1 MRASAAAAVSSSAD
15 CGGSSSCGR
24 GRSAARRAR
33 TAAWAGLLVL
43 VPFILFS
50 GYGGAAEPNPA
61 GGGGGGGTA
70 SASAAPTWL
79 QRMRGG
85 PPPVVE
91 AATRCL
97 GSLEGSILFQGGA
110 QMRRVAD
117 AVAEVAGLVKK
128 AESGGGADAAYLFRT
143 RTGILAHL
151 PLFAQRDGAGGAAT
165 TAAVFTARTL
175 LSEEA
180 AAPHEYVVVH
190 PAIWEP
196 TACKGARYFYL
207 ALRKQLAAA
216 KATLRRAANEGNARG
231 PARKRLLVAGLDW
244 EVEAR
249 CANMSV
255 AKADGLGL
263 TTCAAC
269 MTPEKV
275 AAYRDAMVLAARCAG
290 AEVAVYSETGLEQV
304 KASFRPL
311 AQQTARM
318 EALSM
323 IEALCTPQA
332 QRERRANPHGKGGGG
347 GGGDDD
353 STASF
358 YEALSCA
365 DEEKLLQAW
374 DADKEL
380 STCRCVERLPPPPP
394 PPPPSSSLATA
405 APASVAPPHSAAR
418 AARAAHGGQQRLLV
432 YGGAVEAHRR
442 AVARLN
448 PRLSPVFYEAT
459 HSKRVEA
466 GGGALSVVE
475 VEQTVPRR
483 GLTRWAVPP
492 LCTTLA
498 EAFPGAAV
506 EKEEWRVA
514 VAAAAAAAT
523 GPGGGADARRRTGGK
538 PVVLAGAALTTRGD
552 NSARDPTPE
561 EVGKYWWRPDRACH
575 VHAFSGPGVR
585 RCLAGVRVAAV
596 GGSELQETLLT
607 LAGLGGLGVA
617 LRTNLSDEKPAGVGS
632 FRVGAQQRKAE
643 GYWRAPVGGGGGD
656 GASIP
661 PPSRVHTSLLLDNAT
676 RAVDFYWAPSVF
688 SHVGGGPAAA
698 GALRASLRGASAV
711 LLQYGVWDAAHGG
724 AGAGAGVADFYAAL
738 SARVAEVQAEVAA
751 GTRVFLV
758 DPRHVWPARCKSRY
772 GARARC
778 HACLAPATT
787 AAYREAVHLAAACAG
802 VPVVST
808 HDLFRSLP
816 QHTEDGVHYAP
827 SALALEGQLLLNV
840 LCTREHHRPMQAA
853 LYEGCRE
860 KEALRR
866 WETVEAQ
873 SPECGVSRRGG
884 V

>member
-1 MRASAAAAVSSSAD
+1 MRASAAAVASTSSA
-15 CGGSSSCGR
+15 GGGGGGGCSR
-24 GRSAARRAR
+24 RRSQPAARHAR

-43 VPFILFS
+43 VPLMLFS
-50 GYGGAAEPNPA
+50 GYGGAPEPNQA
-61 GGGGGGGTA
+61 GAAA
-70 SASAAPTWL
+70 SANAAPPWL
-79 QRMRGG
+79 QRRRGG

-97 GSLEGSILFQGGA
+97 ASLEGSILFQGGA
-110 QMRRVAD
+110 QMWRVAD
-117 AVAEVAGLVKK
+117 AVAEVAGLVRK
-128 AESGGGADAAYLFRT
+128 AEGGGGGADVAYLFRT
-143 RTGILAHL
+143 PTGILAHL
-151 PLFAQRDGAGGAAT
+151 SLFAQRDGARGAAT
-165 TAAVFTARTL
+165 TAAVYTARTL
-175 LSEEA
+175 LSEES

-190 PAIWEP
+190 PAMWEP

-216 KATLRRAANEGNARG
+216 KATLRQAANAGDARG

-249 CANMSV
+249 CANMTV

-263 TTCAAC
+263 TSCAAC
-269 MTPEKV
+269 VTPEKV

-347 GGGDDD
+347 GADDD

-365 DEEKLLQAW
+365 DEEKLLKAW

-380 STCRCVERLPPPPP
+380 STCRCVEHLPPPPP

-405 APASVAPPHSAAR
+405 APASAAPHAAR
-418 AARAAHGGQQRLLV
+418 AARRRGSGQQRLLV
-432 YGGAVEAHRR
+432 YSGAVEAHKR

-448 PRLSPVFYEAT
+448 PRLSPSFYEAS
-459 HSKRVEA
+459 HSRRVEA

-475 VEQTVPRR
+475 VEQTAARR
-483 GLTRWAVPP
+483 GLTRWAEPP
-492 LCTTLA
+492 LCTALA

-514 VAAAAAAAT
+514 VVAAAAAAA
-523 GPGGGADARRRTGGK
+523 PGGGGGGSGTDARRKTGGK
-538 PVVLAGAALTTRGD
+538 PVVPAGGALTTRGD

-561 EVGKYWWRPDRACH
+561 EVGKYWWRPDGACR
-575 VHAFSGPGVR
+575 VHAFSRTGVQ

-596 GGSELQETLLT
+596 GGSELQETVLT
-607 LAGLGGLGVA
+607 LAGLGDLGVA
-617 LRTNLSDEKPAGVGS
+617 LRTNFSDENPAGVGS

-643 GYWRAPVGGGGGD
+643 GYWRAPVGGGGGG
-656 GASIP
+656 GASFP
-661 PPSRVHTSLLLDNAT
+661 PPARVHSSLLLGNAT

-698 GALRASLRGASAV
+698 GALRASLRGAGAV
-711 LLQYGVWDAAHGG
+711 LLQYGLWDAAHGG
-724 AGAGAGVADFYAAL
+724 VGAGVAEFYAAL
-738 SARVAEVQAEVAA
+738 SARVAEVRAEAAA

-778 HACLAPATT
+778 HACLAPAAA

-840 LCTREHHRPMQAA
+840 LCTREHHRPMQAVR
-853 LYEGCRE
+853 YEGCRE
-860 KEALRR
+860 QEALRK
-866 WETVEAQ
+866 WEKVEAQ
-873 SPECGVSRRGG
+873 PPECGESRGG
-884 V
+884 GVE